1 MSKLKMDLSTNN
13 ILTCAL
19 YAVIGILLVILQGS
33 SLGILMTI
41 IGILLIAFGVIE
53 IVNGDITKG
62 VIATAIGIVIIVCG
76 WLIADV
82 VLLIFGIL
90 MIIMGAIDLYH
101 NLKNGFVAMLSPIV
115 TIVVGVLLV
124 IAKWT
129 LLDLFC
135 IIAGVVFIIDAVLS
149 LFGKP
154 LVKKKKTTRK

>member
-1 MSKLKMDLSTNN
+1 MSKLKMDLSTHN
-13 ILTCAL
+13 ILSCAL

-41 IGILLIAFGVIE
+41 IGILLIAYGVIE
-53 IVNGDITKG
+53 IVKGDMTKG
-62 VIATAIGIVIIVCG
+62 IIESAIGIVIIVCG

-90 MIIMGAIDLYH
+90 MIIIGAIDLYN

-115 TIVVGVLLV
+115 TIVVGVLLA

-129 LLDLFC
+129 LLDVFC
-135 IIAGVVFIIDAVLS
+135 IISGVIFIIDAVLS

-154 LVKKKKTTRK
+154 IVKKKKRTQK